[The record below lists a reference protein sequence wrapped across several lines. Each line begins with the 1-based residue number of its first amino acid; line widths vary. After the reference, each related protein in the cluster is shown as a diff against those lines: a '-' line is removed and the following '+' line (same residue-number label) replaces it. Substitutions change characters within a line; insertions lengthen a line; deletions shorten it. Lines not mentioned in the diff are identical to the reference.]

1 MDDNYLRQRTD
12 EILRERIRLGMTGG
26 EYMPGEEYVD
36 ADIGYAME
44 PHMGGSGTRAG
55 AKKGWKTRR
64 ANARRAPA
72 RRCVVKKRAPAKRRV
87 VAKRKKT
94 SSKGR
99 VPSAKHCNRLKTNY
113 AQDVCN
119 FRRIYYDDNHKLIP
133 YNEARRKLS
142 GVYEHAPKKRTKRVG
157 PHGLRHCKRLK
168 TDLGQ
173 AVCDYR
179 KYVYDVDGVIV
190 PYLEA
195 KRHISSTFAKKEKK
209 PCKTQSN
216 QWLRFLCRYRKRHEG
231 EYEGMEGQKQ
241 LFRHAAQEYN
251 AMKEGE
257 GDGYGGDG
265 YSHLY

>member
-36 ADIGYAME
+36 IGYAME
-44 PHMGGSGTRAG
+44 PHMGGSGTKKG
-55 AKKGWKTRR
+55 AKKGWITRKANMAKAKR
-64 ANARRAPA
+64 AKAR
-72 RRCVVKKRAPAKRRV
+72 RAPAKRRV

-94 SSKGR
+94 SSKR
-99 VPSAKHCNRLKTNY
+99 PSANHCNRLKTNY
-113 AQDVCN
+113 AQAVCHY
-119 FRRIYYDDNHKLIP
+119 RRGNVGDKVIP
-133 YNEARRKLS
+133 YNEAREYIS
-142 GVYEHAPKKRTKRVG
+142 SVYKHAPKKRTKRVG

-209 PCKTQSN
+209 PCNTQSN
-216 QWLRFLCRYRKRHEG
+216 KWLRFLCRYRERHAG

-251 AMKEGE
+251 AGREARNEGE
-257 GDGYGGDG
+257 GYG